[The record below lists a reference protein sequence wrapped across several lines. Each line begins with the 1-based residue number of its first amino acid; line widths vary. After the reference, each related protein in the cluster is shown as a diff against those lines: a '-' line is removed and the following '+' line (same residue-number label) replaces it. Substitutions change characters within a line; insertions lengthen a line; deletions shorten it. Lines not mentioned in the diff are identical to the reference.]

1 MNKLTKKEIKLHQK
15 PWVSRQ
21 IRKTMLRR
29 DKTYKKF
36 LKAKTTEKKNEI
48 CKTYKEIRNKIVS
61 LCHISKKKLQNIQ
74 IMQKK
79 LGKG

>member
-1 MNKLTKKEIKLHQK
+1 
-15 PWVSRQ
+15 
-21 IRKTMLRR
+21 MLRR
-29 DKTYKKF
+29 EKTYKKF

-48 CKTYKEIRNKIVS
+48 YKTYKEIRNKIVS
-61 LCHISKKKLQNIQ
+61 LCRISKKTGIVISLQNIQ